1 MTENQ
6 QVLATKINT
15 IYSAQQIQARIAEL
29 GAQISADYKNLEAP
43 VVIGVM
49 KGAILFLA
57 DLVRHIKIN
66 DALQIEFVRL
76 ASYGSAT
83 ESSGKVQAPY
93 LDLPNIFGRHIL
105 VVEDIVDSGRTAKF
119 FLDYLQ
125 DQYSPASLKMVAF
138 LDKPA
143 RRVVQANPDYTGF
156 KINDLFVIGYGLDY
170 AEKYRELPY
179 LGELVGVEG
188 E

>member
-15 IYSAQQIQARIAEL
+15 IYSAQEIQTRIAEL
-29 GAQISADYKNLEAP
+29 GEQISADYKNLEAP

-57 DLVRHIKIN
+57 DLVRHIKIT

-93 LDLPNIFGRHIL
+93 LDLPNIYQRHIL
-105 VVEDIVDSGRTAKF
+105 VVEDIVDSGRTARF
-119 FLDYLQ
+119 FLDYLR

-143 RRVVQANPDYTGF
+143 RRVVQVNPDYTGF
-156 KINDLFVIGYGLDY
+156 KINDLFVVGYGLDY